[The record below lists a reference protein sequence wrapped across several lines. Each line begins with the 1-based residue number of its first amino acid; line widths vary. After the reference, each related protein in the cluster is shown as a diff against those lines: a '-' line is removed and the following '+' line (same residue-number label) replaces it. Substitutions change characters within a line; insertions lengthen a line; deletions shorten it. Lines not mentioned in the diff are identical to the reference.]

1 MNSRAAN
8 SGGFAGPVPPPPPIE
23 FYLVLPDG
31 SCIPATAR
39 NCRIV
44 MKQARDEARKQAK
57 IRRHEKAVEVQMAL
71 EDRAA
76 ARRLMR
82 ELAEVE
88 LDRIRY
94 AARIRVLVR
103 PDKPETRTS
112 PVEKRL
118 TLTPLTNRTVTRVHA
133 ASSWVIDDRGMRGV
147 IWQQSYF
154 GRKSPNFYR
163 GAARDNWEY
172 DVRDEAVLRDAEG
185 EPVIISNMG
194 DDWIEIGA
202 AWQAMED
209 ASVRK
214 NAKIQ
219 IRAIAPFDAD
229 MSQEEMI
236 LALRH
241 FCETVLEP
249 LGLPY
254 SAVIHR
260 PSDGGDERNFHPHL
274 AFSLRPMRRVEPY
287 CWEVADE
294 VRGEL
299 DGKDGVQMLRHLWA
313 HSMSEA
319 AEWARSNRRYT
330 GLGYGARGLDLEAG
344 EHLGEGRAAMVKR
357 GDNVWAHE
365 RNRIKNARNAAR
377 RAIRDADRKIAALTK
392 VRDAA
397 VANMAARSEGDV
409 RTRVVS
415 SARPG
420 IGLAPLKCSSH
431 RQASDEMLAV
441 SSISPERPPL
451 VASTG
456 REKGPRHR
464 VSLVASQKPH
474 VSPMPMKPAVET
486 TRFSPMPLRSSRR
499 LRNEA
504 VQPLITSRQP
514 EPPDRLVLSKPVT
527 ILAKL
532 KVAKTIGERAPPL
545 IASRADAGLVPTLSV
560 RAKVAGTLKPPLV
573 PSSRASHTDLKAA
586 AKIDELLHAL
596 AAARVERDKKR
607 AAARNRAKEASR
619 PTALQDE
626 DVQTSPTEPKP
637 VKLAQSQSPPSV
649 RTVPIVSQQGQR
661 CRRRWASDDRNITPT
676 RTELDT
682 REWLEAH
689 PRMPFEA
696 NGAPLLDA
704 ADRLQLDGIRNRDVY
719 VSDYGGGTSL
729 TIDGAKAH
737 AMGVSDE
744 WLARPEIQRALGEIR
759 ADQQK
764 VVTEMLGEADRRPL
778 DFSRHG
784 IRIWPRDLD
793 PSHLKRLDRWAADEG
808 FQHDMFGTEQRIR
821 AAHYE
826 RDRKARETV
835 ARRVTPTTPVTAIP
849 DGFGGWLSTPL
860 PPFTG
865 ERPAVRVSAFDRT
878 TGKPT
883 EQLLMLLDLV
893 AKHPRRVIFASDG
906 RLMAAQGAP
915 MLMPSLLHGWR
926 HDQRISDLVVATV
939 RASREAGR
947 PAWPPEFAPAMRAYN
962 ARSAQHSGRA
972 PIDWSSGPSR

>member
-1 MNSRAAN
+1 
-8 SGGFAGPVPPPPPIE
+8 
-23 FYLVLPDG
+23 
-31 SCIPATAR
+31 
-39 NCRIV
+39 

-849 DGFGGWLSTPL
+849 DAFGGWLSTPL

>member
-1 MNSRAAN
+1 
-8 SGGFAGPVPPPPPIE
+8 
-23 FYLVLPDG
+23 
-31 SCIPATAR
+31 
-39 NCRIV
+39 

-906 RLMAAQGAP
+906 GLMAAQGAP

>member
-1 MNSRAAN
+1 
-8 SGGFAGPVPPPPPIE
+8 
-23 FYLVLPDG
+23 
-31 SCIPATAR
+31 
-39 NCRIV
+39 
-44 MKQARDEARKQAK
+44 
-57 IRRHEKAVEVQMAL
+57 
-71 EDRAA
+71 
-76 ARRLMR
+76 
-82 ELAEVE
+82 
-88 LDRIRY
+88 
-94 AARIRVLVR
+94 
-103 PDKPETRTS
+103 
-112 PVEKRL
+112 
-118 TLTPLTNRTVTRVHA
+118 
-133 ASSWVIDDRGMRGV
+133 
-147 IWQQSYF
+147 
-154 GRKSPNFYR
+154 
-163 GAARDNWEY
+163 
-172 DVRDEAVLRDAEG
+172 
-185 EPVIISNMG
+185 
-194 DDWIEIGA
+194 
-202 AWQAMED
+202 
-209 ASVRK
+209 
-214 NAKIQ
+214 
-219 IRAIAPFDAD
+219 
-229 MSQEEMI
+229 
-236 LALRH
+236 
-241 FCETVLEP
+241 
-249 LGLPY
+249 
-254 SAVIHR
+254 
-260 PSDGGDERNFHPHL
+260 
-274 AFSLRPMRRVEPY
+274 
-287 CWEVADE
+287 
-294 VRGEL
+294 
-299 DGKDGVQMLRHLWA
+299 
-313 HSMSEA
+313 
-319 AEWARSNRRYT
+319 
-330 GLGYGARGLDLEAG
+330 
-344 EHLGEGRAAMVKR
+344 
-357 GDNVWAHE
+357 
-365 RNRIKNARNAAR
+365 
-377 RAIRDADRKIAALTK
+377 
-392 VRDAA
+392 
-397 VANMAARSEGDV
+397 
-409 RTRVVS
+409 
-415 SARPG
+415 
-420 IGLAPLKCSSH
+420 
-431 RQASDEMLAV
+431 
-441 SSISPERPPL
+441 
-451 VASTG
+451 
-456 REKGPRHR
+456 
-464 VSLVASQKPH
+464 
-474 VSPMPMKPAVET
+474 
-486 TRFSPMPLRSSRR
+486 
-499 LRNEA
+499 
-504 VQPLITSRQP
+504 
-514 EPPDRLVLSKPVT
+514 
-527 ILAKL
+527 
-532 KVAKTIGERAPPL
+532 
-545 IASRADAGLVPTLSV
+545 VPTLSV

-849 DGFGGWLSTPL
+849 DAFGGWLSTPL

>member
-1 MNSRAAN
+1 
-8 SGGFAGPVPPPPPIE
+8 
-23 FYLVLPDG
+23 
-31 SCIPATAR
+31 
-39 NCRIV
+39 

-274 AFSLRPMRRVEPY
+274 AFSLWPMRRVEPY

-849 DGFGGWLSTPL
+849 DAFGGWLSTPL

>member
-1 MNSRAAN
+1 MNSSSSN

-849 DGFGGWLSTPL
+849 DAFGGWLSTPL

>member
-1 MNSRAAN
+1 
-8 SGGFAGPVPPPPPIE
+8 
-23 FYLVLPDG
+23 
-31 SCIPATAR
+31 
-39 NCRIV
+39 